1 MEKLSAIEILSRLV
15 SFPTVSN
22 TSNLKLVE
30 WVENYLLGFGIESY
44 RKYNA
49 DGDKAALFAHVGPVS
64 YTHLRAHET

>member
-1 MEKLSAIEILSRLV
+1 MEKLSAIEILSKLV

-49 DGDKAALFAHVGPVS
+49 DGDLSLIHISEPTRP
-64 YTHLRAHET
+64 Y